1 MASLNPAMHWA
12 GEALHE
18 ACTGAREET
27 TDEQKI
33 RQYRVDQIV
42 KGSCLGVAGIW
53 ARKESGK

>member
-1 MASLNPAMHWA
+1 MHWA